1 VYIGVCRLSFHL
13 PGNDSLK
20 GKRHVSRSLI
30 ERLRQRFNLAVA
42 EVDAL
47 DRHQTLVIG
56 LTCISNEA
64 AHVSETIDN
73 ALRFVQGQHVDAE
86 LIDVQREIING
97 V

>member
-1 VYIGVCRLSFHL
+1 MHVGVCRLTFHL

-30 ERLRQRFNLAVA
+30 ERLRQRFNMAVA

-64 AHVSETIDN
+64 AHVSEMIDS
-73 ALRFVQGQHVDAE
+73 ALRFAQGQHVDAE
-86 LIDVQREIING
+86 LIDVQRDIIDE